1 LAQKKGGT
9 LKIGY
14 GMTAVK
20 MDPHFASGAGDIYI
34 DAQIFERLIYYRWNE
49 KTKQAEP
56 IPWLATK
63 WEVAPDKM
71 SWTFNLRKGVEFTDG
86 TPFDAEA
93 VKFNFERLLGPPAGP
108 FSSVYAPLVKNVE
121 VVDKYTVKST

>member
-1 LAQKKGGT
+1 MTLKKLLAVGFVSMGLAILGLGLLLLPLDSLAQKKGGT

-71 SWTFNLRKGVEFTDG
+71 SWTFNLRKGVEFHRW
-86 TPFDAEA
+86 
-93 VKFNFERLLGPPAGP
+93 N
-108 FSSVYAPLVKNVE
+108 PL
-121 VVDKYTVKST
+121 